1 VRTFDQGTA
10 RYRLLLFVQASNLAN
25 RANYV
30 AYSGTIS
37 RRSSCEP
44 TAVRDM
50 RKIDLG
56 FQLQF

>member
-1 VRTFDQGTA
+1 MRTFDQGTA

-30 AYSGTIS
+30 AYSGTIPS
-37 RRSSCEP
+37 PFFLRP